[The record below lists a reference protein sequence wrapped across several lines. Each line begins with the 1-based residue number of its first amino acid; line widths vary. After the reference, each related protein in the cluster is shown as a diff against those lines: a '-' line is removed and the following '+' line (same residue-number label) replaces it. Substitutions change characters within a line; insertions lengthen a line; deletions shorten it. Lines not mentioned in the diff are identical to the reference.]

1 MKHCNYCG
9 KDFTDEFE
17 MCPIDGRRLVPIAD
31 AEVPGEF
38 VPEPVPPYQIS
49 PAEKRFWE
57 RMTFRQFAILMVR
70 LQAVWLLFN
79 IGLDST
85 SLLSYFNFSSPSA
98 SYFTMSSAQ
107 KFTLFLLI
115 LRIIL
120 RFALIVFLIQKAEVI
135 LSWLVK
141 DFVQE
146 QPAVP
151 EEKTPDAKAG

>member
-38 VPEPVPPYQIS
+38 VPEPIPPYQIS

-57 RMTFRQFAILMVR
+57 RMTFRQFAILIIR
-70 LQAVWLLFN
+70 LQSIWMLFN
-79 IGLDST
+79 AAVEATYVLGYLDLSSPIST
-85 SLLSYFNFSSPSA
+85 FSLLSSTSKFN
-98 SYFTMSSAQ
+98 
-107 KFTLFLLI
+107 LFLLI
-115 LRIIL
+115 LRIIMHV
-120 RFALIVFLIQKAEVI
+120 AAAVFLIQKAEVI

-141 DFVQE
+141 DSVQE
-146 QPAVP
+146 QPPVSD
-151 EEKTPDAKAG
+151 EKMPDAKAG